1 MGWGDGGRVAV
12 APTSQMRR
20 WRALTGGGVLPGA
33 RGGPFTSRGSNPSD
47 ETLPGATPFAHMGT
61 FTVAVSPSEVPP

>member
-1 MGWGDGGRVAV
+1 MGGRREGGCC
-12 APTSQMRR
+12 PH
-20 WRALTGGGVLPGA
+20 LTDEEMEGPHWGGVLPGS